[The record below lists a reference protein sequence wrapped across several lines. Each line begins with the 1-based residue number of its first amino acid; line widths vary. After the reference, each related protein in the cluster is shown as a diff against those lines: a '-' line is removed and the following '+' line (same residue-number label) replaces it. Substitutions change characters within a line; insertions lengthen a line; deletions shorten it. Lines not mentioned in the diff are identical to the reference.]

1 MYAVIETGG
10 KQYNVKVGDMLRIEK
25 LDKSKGDI
33 VNDFKVLMVVTDT
46 SVEVGTPYID
56 GVSVSA
62 KIIEQ
67 GRARKLRIFKYKAKK
82 NERKRMGHRQPFT
95 TIVID
100 AINA

>member
-62 KIIEQ
+62 RIIEQ